1 MHLQFIPRANERQT
15 NGKPMIKVKYFAS
28 LKEEMG
34 KAEDDFDAS
43 ALRTVEDVWRAAAGG
58 RPLNDVLCAVNQEYA
73 QTGTPVGDGDEV
85 AFFPPVTGG

>member
-1 MHLQFIPRANERQT
+1 
-15 NGKPMIKVKYFAS
+15 MIKVKYFAS

-43 ALRTVEDVWRAAAGG
+43 ALRTVEDVWRAAAGDK
-58 RPLNDVLCAVNQEYA
+58 PLKDVLCAVNQEYA
-73 QTGTPVGDGDEV
+73 RAATPVGDGDEI